1 MVLTNLFLKQ
11 NFDQTEERSQC
22 EIAMLSILDGNLVCH
37 SLAVVNIIFR
47 QDKDISIHGLPM
59 EILSLDY
66 AENISG

>member
-1 MVLTNLFLKQ
+1 
-11 NFDQTEERSQC
+11 
-22 EIAMLSILDGNLVCH
+22 MLSILDGNLVCH